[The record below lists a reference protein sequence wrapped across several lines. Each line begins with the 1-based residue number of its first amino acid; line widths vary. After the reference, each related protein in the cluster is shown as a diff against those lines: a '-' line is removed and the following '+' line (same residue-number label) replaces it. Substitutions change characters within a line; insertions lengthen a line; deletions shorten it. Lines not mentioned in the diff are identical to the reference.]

1 MSDAKEAPR
10 PLDRTGQKGPVDGA
24 SSKIGWDVVVL
35 VTLGTI
41 LALLGIALLV
51 VGSLMH

>member
-1 MSDAKEAPR
+1 MSDVKETPR
-10 PLDRTGQKGPVDGA
+10 SLGRTEQKGLVDGP
-24 SSKIGWDVVVL
+24 SRKIGWDVVVL
-35 VTLGTI
+35 VGLGTT